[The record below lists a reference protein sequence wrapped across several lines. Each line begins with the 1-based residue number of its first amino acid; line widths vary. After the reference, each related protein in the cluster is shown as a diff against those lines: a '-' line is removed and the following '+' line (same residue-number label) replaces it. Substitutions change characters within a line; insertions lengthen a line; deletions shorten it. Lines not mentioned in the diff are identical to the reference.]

1 MRIAFFIYGDIGM
14 NSGGFLYDRKLVEHL
29 RAGGNQVDII
39 PLPWMDYFRSII
51 EYRDIAANLIP
62 ELNCRDYDLILQD
75 ELAHPLLSILNRR
88 IRRLNIPIITIVH
101 HLRCS
106 EEQPLWQSL
115 LAASFEA
122 VYLAGVDGLILNSR
136 TTLES
141 IRKLRTASGKS
152 FIISA
157 PGCDRFRNH
166 FDPEKIQMKCSG
178 PGPLLIVFAGNIIPR
193 KGLHTLLVALREMP
207 AGTWRLTVAGNE
219 TFNPGYAARI
229 REEAENSGFGGN
241 IKLLGQVHDTEL
253 AQLLQDSHV
262 LVVPS
267 SYEGF
272 GMIYAEAMGFGLPVI
287 GCRAGAAP
295 ELIEHGL
302 NGFLTMP
309 GDHSGIARHLLSLQ
323 NNRKILFEMSHAARQ
338 CFLKLPG
345 WEEGLGRTTA
355 FLQQFA

>member
-1 MRIAFFIYGDIGM
+1 MRIAFFIYGDIEM
-14 NSGGFLYDRKLVEHL
+14 NSGGFLYDRKIVEYLRSQGNLVS
-29 RAGGNQVDII
+29 VI
-39 PLPWMDYFRSII
+39 PLPWMNYSESIYQHRKTGAKI
-51 EYRDIAANLIP
+51 IAGLGQQK
-62 ELNCRDYDLILQD
+62 YDLILQD

-101 HLRCS
+101 HLCCS
-106 EEQPLWQSL
+106 EEQPLWQRL

-152 FIISA
+152 FIIAA
-157 PGCDRFRNH
+157 PGCDRFRDN

-178 PGPLLIVFAGNIIPR
+178 PGPLRIIFAGNIIPR
-193 KGLHTLLVALREMP
+193 KGLHTVIAALREMP
-207 AGTWRLTVAGNE
+207 AGAWMLSVAGSE
-219 TFNPGYAARI
+219 AFNPGYAARI
-229 REEAENSGFGGN
+229 RAEAENSGFGGN
-241 IKLLGQVHDTEL
+241 IKLLGQVHDSEL
-253 AQLLQDSHV
+253 ARLLQESHV

-302 NGFLTMP
+302 NGFLIKP
-309 GDHSGIARHLLSLQ
+309 GDHSGIARHLLLLQ
-323 NNRKILFEMSHAARQ
+323 NNRKILKDMSNAARQ

-345 WEEGLGRTTA
+345 WEEGLSRITA